1 MDTDVQTL
9 MKSIIKEKHISG
21 QWPLSQLLTILDALM
36 EYENVIE
43 QKKTKMKNLI
53 RLAVLFL
60 LVSVPGMFAAEYYNM
75 SWLIPVLVAIAG
87 LSILVII
94 IAAILNARRQ
104 SKDLHDEYRTYL
116 QPLLIHLQDDLKPGS
131 PIAVDFHL
139 SPLKQKQ
146 FSKGKGPK
154 YTKGV
159 YFKCYDHTYERI
171 LFALKLRLH
180 DGNRLMIS
188 LNEFMVVTSR
198 TKKSAS
204 GKYKTKYKIKKRL
217 TTDLRVLVNPEKFSC
232 KALPA
237 EGEPR
242 FYTKERNNIP
252 IIGLRAKQSAN
263 SLNMN
268 GMSLNH
274 TGTLGHLMILYT
286 YIQPKTSAAIQDTV
300 PE

>member
-1 MDTDVQTL
+1 MDADVQKSV
-9 MKSIIKEKHISG
+9 KSIARKMHISG
-21 QWPLSQLLTILDALM
+21 QWPLSQLLTILDALTN
-36 EYENVIE
+36 YENAI
-43 QKKTKMKNLI
+43 KKKKDTLKNLI
-53 RLAVLFL
+53 KFAVFFVLI
-60 LVSVPGMFAAEYYNM
+60 SIPGMFAAVYYNM
-75 SWLIPVLVAIAG
+75 SWLVPIIG
-87 LSILVII
+87 I
-94 IAAILNARRQ
+94 IAAISVIGIIVVAALNSRHQGKA
-104 SKDLHDEYRTYL
+104 LHGEYRTYL
-116 QPLLIHLQDDLKPGS
+116 QPLLSHLQDDLKPGS
-131 PIAVDFHL
+131 PIVIDFHL

-188 LNEFMVVTSR
+188 LNELMVVTSR
-198 TKKSAS
+198 TKKSVS

-217 TTDLRVLVNPEKFSC
+217 ITDIRVLVNPEKFSC
-232 KALPA
+232 EALPV

-252 IIGLRAKQSAN
+252 IIGLRAKQDVK
-263 SLNMN
+263 SLNMDRIP
-268 GMSLNH
+268 LDYAD
-274 TGTLGHLMILYT
+274 TLRHLVTLYT
-286 YIQPKTSAAIQDTV
+286 YIQAKTAAAEPGAA